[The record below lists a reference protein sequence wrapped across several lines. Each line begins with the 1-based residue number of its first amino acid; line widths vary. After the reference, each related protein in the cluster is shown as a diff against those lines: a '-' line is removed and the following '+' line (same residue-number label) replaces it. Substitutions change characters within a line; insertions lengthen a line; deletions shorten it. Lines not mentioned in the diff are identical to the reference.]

1 MPGRR
6 WYLVALLLALLG
18 AGAAAIFLMA
28 RLPSLDAG
36 LVRMVVPGE
45 MAMDLQRGS
54 YTIFHEYRS
63 VFDGRLFESDNVSGL
78 RVTVSAAAGE
88 PVSLTGATDTRY
100 SLNGHSGISLAA
112 FEVDTPG
119 RYTLVA
125 AYRDRQG
132 PEAVLAVGRGI
143 IGKIFGLVLATIAIA
158 LAGIGGGIAL
168 ASVTYVKRRRAREAK
183 P

>member
-1 MPGRR
+1 
-6 WYLVALLLALLG
+6 
-18 AGAAAIFLMA
+18 
-28 RLPSLDAG
+28 
-36 LVRMVVPGE
+36 MVVPGE
-45 MAMDLQRGS
+45 MAMNLQRGS

-63 VFDGRLFESDNVSGL
+63 VFDGRLLESDNVSGYAS
-78 RVTVSAAAGE
+78 RSARQPA
-88 PVSLTGATDTRY
+88 SRFLTGATDTRY

-119 RYTLVA
+119 RYTLLA

-168 ASVTYVKRRRAREAK
+168 ASVTYVKRRRVREAK